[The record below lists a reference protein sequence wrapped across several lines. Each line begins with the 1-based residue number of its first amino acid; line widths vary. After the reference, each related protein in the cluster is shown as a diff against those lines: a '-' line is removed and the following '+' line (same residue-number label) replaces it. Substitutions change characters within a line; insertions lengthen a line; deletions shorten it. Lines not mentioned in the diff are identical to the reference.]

1 VASVELA
8 DNEPRTDDPEDTGA
22 DSSSA
27 IDDANTPTKPKY
39 PWWLKAGII
48 AGSVLV
54 AVAGGGLALVYGLTS
69 RYENKVARQ
78 DILEGVP
85 MAEIGD
91 GNQPMNF
98 LVLGSD
104 SRQKQETQA
113 LDQTGSRSDTIM
125 IVHVNRAKTGA
136 FIVSIP
142 RDSYVDIPAEG
153 GWRGGKNKINAALA
167 YGGANLAAKTV
178 YNLTK
183 VPLNGAMIVNFDG
196 VHKMVEAVGGVNVC
210 TPFAVKS
217 SFSSRFW
224 DVGCHDMTPA
234 EAEEF
239 MRQRYNVPGGDFGRI
254 KNQQNVIKGLM
265 KKVTSTDILTNPI
278 KLDNLISTAAESLTV
293 DQNMN
298 LRDLVFALKGINPNS
313 VKFATAPALGT
324 MTTDAGSSVELD
336 MPGVAELF
344 QAVLDDK
351 TDEWLAAHPQ
361 SDVASIGRSGTGQP
375 VTNPT
380 ATDPPPADQPP
391 TGPGPEPTTEPT
403 PEPTVDPTP
412 DPTPEP
418 TPEPTPDPT
427 PEPTPSDPT
436 PDPTPTDPPVDPPP
450 P

>member
-1 VASVELA
+1 MASVELA
-8 DNEPRTDDPEDTGA
+8 DDAPLTDEPEPSDV
-22 DSSSA
+22 DSSNDV
-27 IDDANTPTKPKY
+27 DDSPAPAKPKLS
-39 PWWLKAGII
+39 WWLKSAII
-48 AGSVLV
+48 AGSALL
-54 AVAGGGLALVYGLTS
+54 AVGGGGLALVYGLTS
-69 RYENKVARQ
+69 RYENKVARE

-85 MAEIGD
+85 MAEMGD
-91 GNQPMNF
+91 GNQAMNF

-125 IVHVNRAKTGA
+125 IVHVNKAKTGA

-183 VPLNGAMIVNFDG
+183 VPLNGAMLVNFDG

-265 KKVTSTDILTNPI
+265 KKVVSSGTLTNPG
-278 KLDNLISTAAESLTV
+278 KLDALLTTAAESLTV
-293 DQNMN
+293 DKNTN
-298 LRDLVFALKGINPNS
+298 IRELAFTLKGINPDS
-313 VKFATAPALGT
+313 VKFATAPATGLFDS
-324 MTTDAGSSVELD
+324 DAGNAVQLD
-336 MPGVAELF
+336 MPGVEALF
-344 QAVLDDK
+344 KAVREDK
-351 TDEWLAAHPQ
+351 TDQWYAAHPQ
-361 SDVASIGRSGTGQP
+361 PDVPSI
-375 VTNPT
+375 
-380 ATDPPPADQPP
+380 
-391 TGPGPEPTTEPT
+391 
-403 PEPTVDPTP
+403 
-412 DPTPEP
+412 
-418 TPEPTPDPT
+418 
-427 PEPTPSDPT
+427 
-436 PDPTPTDPPVDPPP
+436 
-450 P
+450 